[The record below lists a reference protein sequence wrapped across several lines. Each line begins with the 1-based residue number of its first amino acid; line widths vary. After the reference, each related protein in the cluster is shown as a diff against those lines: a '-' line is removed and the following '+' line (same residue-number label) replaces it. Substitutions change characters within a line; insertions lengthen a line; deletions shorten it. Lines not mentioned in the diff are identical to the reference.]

1 MVQTERSP
9 SAASPGE
16 DKRSEGRADDRS
28 RAIAPRATYRLQLH
42 AGFTFADAAD
52 AVPYLAELGVSHL
65 YLSPVLAAAPGS
77 THGYDVVDP
86 DRVNEALGGERGFA
100 ALVERARAAGLGIL
114 LDIVPNHMS
123 IAGTANRWWVD
134 VLENGAASYY
144 AHYFDVDWSGDERVL
159 LPVLGERYG
168 RALTSGVLA
177 IARGGAMPERRSRDD
192 RDDRGQREA
201 LEVRAG
207 ELRFPLAPHTI
218 GRIVRRAG
226 DRIAHPEL
234 QFIGDALAALPR
246 TGDVAARRRRHRD
259 KAVLLA
265 RLGEL
270 GDRVAAAIDAEVAA
284 INADPV
290 ELDAILEAQSYRLAH
305 WSVAGSQLSY
315 RRFFDIAS
323 LVGLCVE
330 APDVLDASHRRIFS
344 WLRDRSIDGVR
355 IDHVDGLRDPG
366 GYLRRVHEVAAG
378 AGDGSG
384 PRWIVV
390 EKILA
395 RGEQLPP
402 SWPVDGTTGYDF
414 MELAGAL
421 LVDRDGERALTE
433 AFTAYTGQA
442 FDPEVESRRARL
454 EVMTDALHSELAR
467 LTELAV
473 RACATSPPCRDYTR
487 AEIESALAELL
498 AGYPVYRT
506 YLGEAERAPGAGD
519 PPDRARIA
527 HAAAAAARARPDLD
541 GDLLRFLEAALA
553 FELATAEATELAR
566 AAQQVSGP
574 VVAKGDE
581 DTLLYRQV
589 RLLARCDV
597 GADLATFAIDPDDA
611 HARLAAGRPRSLLAT
626 ATHDSK
632 RGEDVRA
639 RLAVLSELPDAW
651 AAAAARWRDRAEP
664 GWGDVAPDRTFEY
677 IMWQTLVGAWPLPE
691 DRAQQFAEKATRE
704 ARLRTSWR
712 RPDAAYEAAR
722 RRWLSGVY
730 GDRALIAELEAF
742 AARLRPHGDR
752 NALAQLLIKL
762 TAPGIPDFY
771 QGSELRHDALVD
783 PDNRRPVDLAARARR
798 LSELARDGAAAL
810 ARLGDD
816 LGVAKLWTIHRVL
829 AARRAAP
836 AAFAAPYRALA
847 ASGTHAH
854 RVFAFARGEDLV
866 TVVPRLGVR
875 ADDWRGT
882 AIALGPGAWRD
893 ALTDREIAGGAH
905 PVAELWRELP
915 IALYLR
921 VAPRPAAVRERAP
934 GSDRER

>member
-1 MVQTERSP
+1 MADAGQPRVPTERSP
-9 SAASPGE
+9 
-16 DKRSEGRADDRS
+16 
-28 RAIAPRATYRLQLH
+28 IAPRATYRLQLH
-42 AGFTFADAAD
+42 PGFTFADAAD

-65 YLSPVLAAAPGS
+65 YLSPILAAAPGS

-86 DRVNEALGGERGFA
+86 DRVSEQLGGERGFA

-159 LPVLGERYG
+159 LPVLDERYG

-177 IARGGAMPERRSRDD
+177 IARGGALERRSREDQ
-192 RDDRGQREA
+192 DDRGEREA

-218 GRIVRRAG
+218 GPIVRRAG

-265 RLGEL
+265 RLAEL
-270 GDRVAAAIDAEVAA
+270 GGRVAAALDAELAA

-330 APDVLDASHRRIFS
+330 APDVLDATHRRIFG
-344 WLRDRSIDGVR
+344 WLRDGAIDGVR
-355 IDHVDGLRDPG
+355 IDHVDGLRDPA
-366 GYLRRVHEVAAG
+366 GYLRRVHEVAEQAVD
-378 AGDGSG
+378 ASG
-384 PRWIVV
+384 PPWIVV

-395 RGEQLPP
+395 RGEQLPA

-442 FDPEVESRRARL
+442 FDPAAESRRARL

-473 RACATSPPCRDYTR
+473 RACATSPACRDYTR
-487 AEIESALAELL
+487 AEIEAALAELL
-498 AGYPVYRT
+498 AGYPAYRT
-506 YLGEAERAPGAGD
+506 YLGESAERAPAPVE
-519 PPDRARIA
+519 PPDRAWIA
-527 HAAAAAARARPDLD
+527 LAAAAAARARPDLD
-541 GDLLRFLEAALA
+541 RDLLRFLEAALA
-553 FELATAEATELAR
+553 FELPTAEATELAR

-597 GADLATFAIDPDDA
+597 GAHLATFAIDPDEA

-639 RLAVLSELPDAW
+639 RLAVLSEQPDAW
-651 AAAAARWRDRAEP
+651 AAAVARWRERADP
-664 GWGDVAPDRTFEY
+664 GWGDAAPDRIFEY
-677 IMWQTLVGAWPLPE
+677 TMWQTLVGAWPLPE

-712 RPDAAYEAAR
+712 RPDAGYESAR

-730 GDRALIAELEAF
+730 GDRALLAELEAF

-762 TAPGIPDFY
+762 TAPGVPDFY

-783 PDNRRPVDLAARARR
+783 PDNRRSVDLAARARR
-798 LSELARDGAAAL
+798 LSELARAGAAGL

-816 LGVAKLWTIHRVL
+816 LGIAKLWTIHRVL
-829 AARRAAP
+829 SARRAAP

-875 ADDWRGT
+875 AEDWRGT

-893 ALTDREIAGGAH
+893 ALTDREFSGGAH
-905 PVAELWRELP
+905 PLAELWRDLP

-921 VAPRPAAVRERAP
+921 IAQRTPAVRERAP